1 MGSHICRKLVA
12 GNKRVRIFDKLYAS
26 QSLIEDFGSKVE
38 VILGDMARPDDVLN
52 AIADAN
58 IVIDLVHTTVPGSSM
73 IDPGYDIV
81 SNVVSTVNW
90 LRRVSE
96 TKVKKI
102 IYFSSGGTV
111 YGIPQTIPIDENH
124 PTDPISS
131 YGITKL
137 AIEKYIMMY
146 SLIAGIDYC
155 LVRPSNVY
163 GPGQRLTIGQG
174 LVGVLAERA
183 LRGEPLEIWGTG
195 EVRRDYLYV
204 DDLVSAA
211 VALVNYTGSQNIFN
225 VSSGKSHSVL
235 EIIDMIRIQLGSI
248 PEIHF
253 RPARGY
259 DVPVSILDSSRLT
272 NETAWQPTVKL
283 ETGVRRTIEWLKT
296 QAPLI

>member
-12 GNKRVRIFDKLYAS
+12 CNHRVRIFDKLYAS

-38 VILGDMARPDDVLN
+38 VIQGDMARPEDVIN

-58 IVIDLVHTTVPGSSM
+58 IVIHLVHTTVPGSSM
-73 IDPGYDIV
+73 IDPGYDLD

-96 TKVKKI
+96 TEVKKI
-102 IYFSSGGTV
+102 IYCSSGGTV
-111 YGIPQTIPIDENH
+111 YGIPQAIPIDENH

-137 AIEKYIMMY
+137 AIEKYTMMY

-163 GPGQRLTIGQG
+163 GPGQRLKIGQG

-183 LRGEPLEIWGTG
+183 LRGEPLEIWGSG

-204 DDLVSAA
+204 DDLVSAT
-211 VALVNYTGSQNIFN
+211 VALVNYTGGQNIFN
-225 VSSGKSHSVL
+225 VSSGESHSVL
-235 EIIDMIRIQLGSI
+235 EIIDMIRIQLGGI
-248 PEIHF
+248 PEIRF
-253 RPARGY
+253 LPARGY
-259 DVPVSILDSSRLT
+259 DVPVSILDSSRLM
-272 NETAWQPTVKL
+272 NETAWHPTVKL
-283 ETGVRRTIEWLKT
+283 ETGVARTIEWLKT
-296 QAPLI
+296 QAPVI